1 MSDEFL
7 ARAKSNHFSALKQAG
22 NDPEEYVNR
31 LRILG
36 KYHSHDVHKWI
47 GDHGKTHRCPWHPRH
62 VCSCGKCDKQDSVD
76 SADSETGRQVDREEG
91 REDSEEGSIKGS
103 EDSKDSE
110 DSDGEYNTNYSCEG
124 KPFKVRARAL
134 TCELH
139 SLLYEIE
146 CNRIAEKAM
155 EVIHSVMGKGH
166 SNLPESKFSV
176 LTKFRPKDTNLHQIH
191 YEVSTNM
198 GLCQSN
204 MTYLL

>member
-36 KYHSHDVHKWI
+36 KYHSHDVHEWI

-103 EDSKDSE
+103 KDSKDSE

-124 KPFKVRARAL
+124 KPYKVRARAL

-146 CNRIAEKAM
+146 CNRIAEKAT
-155 EVIHSVMGKGH
+155 EVIHAVRAIPIYPRV
-166 SNLPESKFSV
+166 NL
-176 LTKFRPKDTNLHQIH
+176 
-191 YEVSTNM
+191 VSS
-198 GLCQSN
+198 QSSDLR
-204 MTYLL
+204 T